1 MLDVIEH
8 LEDPKAALELCGEFL
23 RPSGAVILTTP
34 DFDSALARIT
44 GKSWRNMHS
53 SRERSALPGAR
64 AVSRRW
70 HPDRG

>member
-23 RPSGAVILTTP
+23 RPGGAVILTTP

-44 GKSWRNMHS
+44 GK
-53 SRERSALPGAR
+53 AGAT
-64 AVSRRW
+64 
-70 HPDRG
+70 